1 MPVTLSRPR
10 VSPGHEVLRMR
21 PISRSLSI
29 RPGAA
34 VRRDVTGNRPDGVGE
49 PTTWSAH
56 QTADTRQEAPI
67 EMPAPL
73 PTDALVREAV
83 DTALDSLAALDSQA
97 RDTARRFRR
106 QAVDEAQHELA
117 QLVQSTQTLL
127 KLAAMTADASG
138 TTIDVVCETHGIDA
152 EPRTQAALSQMIGRQ
167 LEHDWHG
174 LARVIEQ
181 SFVGALN
188 AWRDVFEAM
197 STSPGPCGTAA

>member
-1 MPVTLSRPR
+1 MPVTLSTPR
-10 VSPGHEVLRMR
+10 VSRDRETLKMR
-21 PISRSLSI
+21 PISQSLSI

-34 VRRDVTGNRPDGVGE
+34 ARRAVTGNRPGSVGK
-49 PTTWSAH
+49 PTAWSVH
-56 QTADTRQEAPI
+56 QTADKPQETPI

-97 RDTARRFRR
+97 HDTARRFRR
-106 QAVDEAQHELA
+106 HAVDEAQHELA

-197 STSPGPCGTAA
+197 GPSPGPFGHVA